1 MKNLVI
7 DCNVFISAFI
17 GSDTCFQA
25 LDKAFSGYRVCYSD
39 ETLKELLKTLNRPKF
54 RHIRNAERIQVTL
67 HVLHSLGDFFTPE
80 PCGIKLPDPDDAIY
94 LDLALAAYAEFIIT
108 GNKKHFPENLCKGIQ
123 ILSPREFL
131 EYKASLL
138 KIHRGY

>member
-7 DCNVFISAFI
+7 DCNIFISAFI

-25 LDKAFSGYRVCYSD
+25 LDKAFSSYRVCYSD
-39 ETLKELLKTLNRPKF
+39 ETLKELLETLKRPKF
-54 RHIRNAERIQVTL
+54 RHIRKAERIKMTL
-67 HVLHSLGDFFTPE
+67 QLLHSLGAFFTPE
-80 PCGIKLPDPDDAIY
+80 PRGIILPDPDDAIY
-94 LDLALAAYAEFIIT
+94 LDLALAAHAEFIIT

-131 EYKASLL
+131 EYKESP
-138 KIHRGY
+138 

>member
-17 GSDTCFQA
+17 GSDICFQA
-25 LDKAFSGYRVCYSD
+25 IDKAFSDYRVCYSEATRKELL
-39 ETLKELLKTLNRPKF
+39 ETLKRPKF
-54 RHIRNAERIQVTL
+54 QYIRKAERIEMTL
-67 HVLHSLGDFFTPE
+67 QVLHLLGAFFTPE

-94 LDLALAAYAEFIIT
+94 LDLAITAHAEFIIT

-123 ILSPREFL
+123 ILSPSEFL
-131 EYKASLL
+131 KLQASL
-138 KIHRGY
+138 